1 MLGVACLLP
10 PLSIMATLDPV
21 FISDYPAFQ
30 GIMAYSVG
38 FLLYAVMMTPAVRGR
53 VHRRLG
59 ASAQTATSSSRLL
72 RSRRL
77 SAVLLPS
84 AAGGKAHFRVLPLNQ
99 LAESDLASSADWTAR
114 AHPAC
119 ASASATP
126 F

>member
-38 FLLYAVMMTPAVRGR
+38 AVTMTPAVRGR

-59 ASAQTATSSSRLL
+59 ALGANGDEQQQ
-72 RSRRL
+72 
-77 SAVLLPS
+77 
-84 AAGGKAHFRVLPLNQ
+84 AAAIAALVGGAAPEKALQAARAHFRVLPLNQ
-99 LAESDLASSADWTAR
+99 LAESDLASSADTGLTSAPSM
-114 AHPAC
+114 H